1 MATAIK
7 ILTTKETLIPI
18 TKTTT
23 RTKVTTMTEREGT
36 PIKVTAT
43 NKATKASMVKV
54 KAKVTNKD
62 RTGITM
68 RRKLNLNIFRQTL
81 C

>member
-36 PIKVTAT
+36 PIKVTT
-43 NKATKASMVKV
+43 TTKASMV
-54 KAKVTNKD
+54 KVTNKD

-68 RRKLNLNIFRQTL
+68 KRKLNLDIFRQAL

>member
-1 MATAIK
+1 MATAIR

-36 PIKVTAT
+36 PIKGTTTNRATMVSKVT
-43 NKATKASMVKV
+43 TKARM
-54 KAKVTNKD
+54 
-62 RTGITM
+62 GITM
-68 RRKLNLNIFRQTL
+68 KRELNLFILHKTL

>member
-36 PIKVTAT
+36 PIKVTTT
-43 NKATKASMVKV
+43 NKATKASTV
-54 KAKVTNKD
+54 KVTNKD

-68 RRKLNLNIFRQTL
+68 KRKLNLDNFG
-81 C
+81 